1 MSPLRP
7 TSNVYVLPALS
18 AETPS
23 LRPRPRLS
31 MRLRALA
38 WWWRLRL
45 TVREVADALRRFGRP
60 RSRVERDD
68 LGLDAEPI
76 AVGYSFSQGLAL
88 TASVAGV
95 LIFGILSAPFL
106 NAAVQASAT
115 LGH

>member
-18 AETPS
+18 AEMPS
-23 LRPRPRLS
+23 LQPRPRLS

-45 TVREVADALRRFGRP
+45 TVREVSDALRRFGRP

-68 LGLDAEPI
+68 RGLDAEPI
-76 AVGYSFSQGLAL
+76 AVVPPRRS
-88 TASVAGV
+88 AGPAQV
-95 LIFGILSAPFL
+95 IEI
-106 NAAVQASAT
+106 AAARQRRST
-115 LGH
+115 R

>member
-45 TVREVADALRRFGRP
+45 TVREVTDALRRFGRP

-76 AVGYSFSQGLAL
+76 AVVPPRRSAGPAQVIELA
-88 TASVAGV
+88 
-95 LIFGILSAPFL
+95 
-106 NAAVQASAT
+106 AARQRRST
-115 LGH
+115 R